1 MNNIEFYNTNSKALY
16 ESYKSFGEKLIY
28 VATRL
33 DEGGNDINFYL
44 IYEGL
49 GSWLRKAAGAGDK
62 VDVKFKNM
70 SDAAKKAIEATK
82 KVAGDAWYK
91 VKDVYTKTIG
101 VIDAAIQSTKGI
113 IQDVSKML
121 SAQVDAIE
129 SQLADMIMSV
139 LNSGK
144 ACAKTVQSWIDD
156 TTDKGVNA
164 VKGLNTLMLGAIAVS
179 KAGLKPQDIVDMI
192 NAAAAEN

>member
-49 GSWLRKAAGAGDK
+49 GSWLRKAASAGDK
-62 VDVKFKNM
+62 VYVKFKNM

-121 SAQVDAIE
+121 GAQVDAIE
-129 SQLADMIMSV
+129 SQLANMIMSV

-144 ACAKTVQSWIDD
+144 ASAKTVQSWIND